1 MRSDKI
7 KATTIGFSVTT
18 RMGDSDALVVTEY
31 DHDGNLLR
39 RTLGEG
45 VVIFGATEKTLQS
58 IWEPKGLW

>member
-1 MRSDKI
+1 
-7 KATTIGFSVTT
+7 
-18 RMGDSDALVVTEY
+18 MGDSDALVVTEY

-58 IWEPKGLW
+58 IWEPKELW

>member
-1 MRSDKI
+1 
-7 KATTIGFSVTT
+7 
-18 RMGDSDALVVTEY
+18 MGESDALVVTEY

-45 VVIFGATEKTLQS
+45 VVIFGSTEKTLQS